1 MKNGLLPTFYNKDN
15 FSELKDDM
23 VNFIQENIQQTKNGK
38 LVSRKK
44 IEKLNLIYYLNLC
57 ILAKHRYKGNMNRES
72 IQKDK
77 NSTYHPYYFL
87 LKTDEE
93 LVIVFSGSS
102 EKNDFL
108 LDMKHVKQLLNNI
121 LLTHINIVSKILFH
135 YKLIK
140 QIQKYKG
147 KKVTIV
153 GHSLG
158 AIIASYLLLILNLT
172 DKKFYQVDDIQF
184 KLYVFECPVCLP
196 VQLQKY
202 IVKDTIAV
210 VNEMDP
216 VVCFRGLN
224 ITPLFTVGGDKIY
237 NFVKDTNGTVKCY
250 QRDIRYFM
258 NSGFF
263 LGQQNLSVHR
273 CPMVKK
279 NILQF
284 LEGNKKKEL

>member
-1 MKNGLLPTFYNKDN
+1 
-15 FSELKDDM
+15 M
-23 VNFIQENIQQTKNGK
+23 VNFIQENIQKTKNGK

-121 LLTHINIVSKILFH
+121 LMTHVNIVSKILFH

-147 KKVTIV
+147 KKVTVV

-202 IVKDTIAV
+202 IV
-210 VNEMDP
+210 
-216 VVCFRGLN
+216 
-224 ITPLFTVGGDKIY
+224 
-237 NFVKDTNGTVKCY
+237 
-250 QRDIRYFM
+250 Q
-258 NSGFF
+258 
-263 LGQQNLSVHR
+263 
-273 CPMVKK
+273 
-279 NILQF
+279 
-284 LEGNKKKEL
+284 